1 MNAPFDILTL
11 QPPEPVARTPMP
23 FDVRRIRADFP
34 ILGER
39 VQGRPLVYLDNGAT
53 AQKPRAVIDALSQYY
68 ATQNANVHR
77 GVHHL
82 SQVATDAYEA
92 ARRKVATFINAAS
105 DREIVFVRGTTEG
118 INLIA
123 QTFGRVQIGA
133 GDEIIVSE
141 MEHHSNI
148 VPWWMLCR
156 EKGATLRVIPMNDRG
171 ELRLDAYQT
180 LFSPRTKLVSFVH
193 ISNVLGTVNPATEIA
208 RIARERGVPVHI
220 DGAQAVPHQ
229 RVDVQAIGCDF
240 YTFSGHKMFA
250 PTGIGVL
257 YGREPLLDAMP
268 PYHGGGSMIQQVD
281 FDEITYAD
289 LPNKFEAGTPNI
301 AGSIGLGAAID
312 YLNSIDFDGAARY
325 EAHLLEYAH
334 AALREVPGLKLIGA
348 AERKVGVLSFVLSDI
363 HPHDVGTILDL
374 AGVAVRAGHHCAQP
388 IMKHYDIPAATRASL
403 AFYNTREDIDAL
415 VAGLYKVRE
424 VFG

>member
-11 QPPEPVARTPMP
+11 QPPEPVARTPLP

-208 RIARERGVPVHI
+208 RIAHEHGVPVHI

-257 YGREPLLDAMP
+257 YGRETLLDAMP

-325 EAHLLEYAH
+325 ETQLLEYAH

-388 IMKHYDIPAATRASL
+388 IMKHYDIPATTRASL

>member
-11 QPPEPVARTPMP
+11 QPPEPVARTPLP

-193 ISNVLGTVNPATEIA
+193 ISNVLGTVNPAIEIA

-257 YGREPLLDAMP
+257 YGRETLLDAMP

-348 AERKVGVLSFVLSDI
+348 AEHKVGVLSFVLSDI

-388 IMKHYDIPAATRASL
+388 IMKHYDIPATTRASL

>member
-156 EKGATLRVIPMNDRG
+156 EKGASLRVIPMNDRG

-257 YGREPLLDAMP
+257 YGRETLLDAMP

-348 AERKVGVLSFVLSDI
+348 AEHKVGVLSFVLSDI

-388 IMKHYDIPAATRASL
+388 IMKHYDIPATTRASL

>member
-105 DREIVFVRGTTEG
+105 DREIIFVRGTTEG

-156 EKGATLRVIPMNDRG
+156 EKGASLRVIPMNDRG

-193 ISNVLGTVNPATEIA
+193 ISNVLGTVNPAIEIA
-208 RIARERGVPVHI
+208 RIAHERGVPVHI

-257 YGREPLLDAMP
+257 YGRETLLDAMP

-312 YLNSIDFDGAARY
+312 YLNSIDFDGVARY

-348 AERKVGVLSFVLSDI
+348 AEHKVGVLSFVLSDI

-388 IMKHYDIPAATRASL
+388 IMKHYDIPATTRASL

>member
-1 MNAPFDILTL
+1 MNSPLDILTL
-11 QPPEPVARTPMP
+11 QPPEPVARPAQP

-34 ILGER
+34 ILGQQ
-39 VQGRPLVYLDNGAT
+39 VQGQPLVYLDNGAT
-53 AQKPRAVIDALSQYY
+53 AQKPRAVIDALSHYY
-68 ATQNANVHR
+68 TDQNANVHR

-82 SQVATDAYEA
+82 SQIATDAYEA

-105 DREIVFVRGTTEG
+105 DREIIFVRGTTEG

-123 QTFGRVQIGA
+123 QTFGREQIGE
-133 GDEIIVSE
+133 GDEIIVTE

-156 EKGATLRVIPMNDRG
+156 EKGAKLRVIPMNDRG
-171 ELRLDAYQT
+171 ELCMDTYQT
-180 LFSPRTKLVSFVH
+180 LFSPRTKLVSVVH
-193 ISNVLGTVNPATEIA
+193 ISNVLGTVNPVREIVQ
-208 RIARERGVPVHI
+208 IANAHGVPVHI

-229 RVDVQAIGCDF
+229 RVDVRALGCAF

-257 YGREPLLDAMP
+257 YGSETYLDAMP
-268 PYHGGGSMIQQVD
+268 PYQGGGSMIQSVD
-281 FDEITYAD
+281 FDNITYGN

-312 YLNSIDFDGAARY
+312 YLNSIDFDGAAQY
-325 EAHLLEYAH
+325 EANLLEYAH
-334 AALREVPGLKLIGA
+334 DALRGVPDLKLIGT
-348 AERKVGVLSFVLSDI
+348 AERKVGVLSFTLADI
-363 HPHDVGTILDL
+363 HPHDVGTILDQ

-415 VAGLYKVRE
+415 VSGLHTVRKI
-424 VFG
+424 FG

>member
-105 DREIVFVRGTTEG
+105 DREIIFVRGTTEG

-257 YGREPLLDAMP
+257 YGRETLLDAMP

-348 AERKVGVLSFVLSDI
+348 AEHKVGVLSFVLSDI

-388 IMKHYDIPAATRASL
+388 IMKHYDIPATTRASL

>member
-11 QPPEPVARTPMP
+11 QPPEPVARTPLP

-257 YGREPLLDAMP
+257 YGRETLLDAMP

-388 IMKHYDIPAATRASL
+388 IMKHYDIPATTRASL

>member
-208 RIARERGVPVHI
+208 RIAHERGVPVHI

-257 YGREPLLDAMP
+257 YGRETLLDAMP

-388 IMKHYDIPAATRASL
+388 IMKHYDIPATTRASL
-403 AFYNTREDIDAL
+403 AFYNTHEDIDAL

>member
-208 RIARERGVPVHI
+208 RIAHEHGVPVHI

>member
-208 RIARERGVPVHI
+208 RIAHERGVPVHI

-257 YGREPLLDAMP
+257 YGRETLLDAMP

-348 AERKVGVLSFVLSDI
+348 AEHKVGVLSFVLSDI

-388 IMKHYDIPAATRASL
+388 IMKHYDIPATTRASL

>member
-105 DREIVFVRGTTEG
+105 DREIIFVRGTTEG

-156 EKGATLRVIPMNDRG
+156 EKGATLRVIPMNAQG

-208 RIARERGVPVHI
+208 RIAHERGVPVHI

-257 YGREPLLDAMP
+257 YGRETLLDAMP

-348 AERKVGVLSFVLSDI
+348 AEHKVGVLSFVLADI

-388 IMKHYDIPAATRASL
+388 IMKHYDIPATTRASL

>member
-156 EKGATLRVIPMNDRG
+156 EKGASLRVIPMNDRG

-208 RIARERGVPVHI
+208 RIAHERGVPVHI

-257 YGREPLLDAMP
+257 YGRETLLDAMP

-348 AERKVGVLSFVLSDI
+348 AEHKVGVLSFVLSDI

-388 IMKHYDIPAATRASL
+388 IMKHYDIPATTRASL

>member
-1 MNAPFDILTL
+1 MNAPSDIST
-11 QPPEPVARTPMP
+11 RP
-23 FDVRRIRADFP
+23 FDARRVRADFP

-39 VQGRPLVYLDNGAT
+39 VQGQPLAYLDNAAT
-53 AQKPRAVIDALSQYY
+53 AQKPRAVIDALSHYY
-68 ATQNANVHR
+68 AAQNANVHR

-92 ARRKVATFINAAS
+92 SRKKVAAFINAAS

-123 QTFGRVQIGA
+123 QTFGRDRIGE

-156 EKGATLRVIPMNDRG
+156 EKGAKLRVIPMNDRG
-171 ELRLDAYQT
+171 ELRLDAYKT
-180 LFSPRTKLVSFVH
+180 LFSPRTKLASFVH
-193 ISNVLGTVNPATEIA
+193 ISNVLGTVNPAAEMT
-208 RIARERGVPVHI
+208 RIAHEHGVVVHI

-229 RVDVQAIGCDF
+229 RVDMREIGCDF

-257 YGREPLLDAMP
+257 YGRETILESMP
-268 PYHGGGSMIQQVD
+268 PYHGGGSMIQQVG
-281 FDEITYAD
+281 FDRITYAD

-312 YLNSIDFDGAARY
+312 YLDRIDFDGAAQC
-325 EAHLLEYAH
+325 EARLLEYAH
-334 AALREVPGLKLIGA
+334 DALRDVPGLNLIGTA
-348 AERKVGVLSFVLSDI
+348 THKVGVLSFVLSDI

-388 IMKHYDIPAATRASL
+388 IMKHYDIPATTRASL
-403 AFYNTREDIDAL
+403 AFYNSREDIDAL
-415 VAGLYKVRE
+415 VAGLHKVRE

>member
-11 QPPEPVARTPMP
+11 QPPEPVARPPLP

-156 EKGATLRVIPMNDRG
+156 EKGASLRVIPMNDRG

-208 RIARERGVPVHI
+208 RIAHEHGVPVHI

-257 YGREPLLDAMP
+257 YGRETLLDAMP

-388 IMKHYDIPAATRASL
+388 IMKHYDIPATTRASL

>member
-156 EKGATLRVIPMNDRG
+156 EKGATLRVIPMNDQG

-208 RIARERGVPVHI
+208 RIAHERGVPVHI

-348 AERKVGVLSFVLSDI
+348 AEHKVGVLSFVLSDI

-388 IMKHYDIPAATRASL
+388 IMKHYDIPATTRASL

>member
-208 RIARERGVPVHI
+208 RIAHERGVPVHI

-257 YGREPLLDAMP
+257 YGRETLLDAMP

-325 EAHLLEYAH
+325 EAQLLEYAH

-348 AERKVGVLSFVLSDI
+348 AEHKVGVLSFVLSDI

-388 IMKHYDIPAATRASL
+388 IMKHYDIPATTRASL

>member
-1 MNAPFDILTL
+1 MNSPLDILTL
-11 QPPEPVARTPMP
+11 QPPEAIARPAQP

-39 VQGRPLVYLDNGAT
+39 VRGQPLAYLDNGAT
-53 AQKPRAVIDALSQYY
+53 AQKPYAVIDALAHYY

-92 ARRKVATFINAAS
+92 ARRKVASFINAAS
-105 DREIVFVRGTTEG
+105 DREIIFVRGTTEG

-123 QTFGRVQIGA
+123 QTFGREGVGE

-156 EKGATLRVIPMNDRG
+156 EKGAKLRVIPMNDRG
-171 ELRLDAYQT
+171 ELRLDAYRT
-180 LFSPRTKLVSFVH
+180 LFSPRTKLVSFLH
-193 ISNVLGTVNPATEIA
+193 ISNVLGTVNPAAEMVG
-208 RIARERGVPVHI
+208 IAREHGVPVHI

-229 RVDVQAIGCDF
+229 RVDVREIDCDF

-257 YGREPLLDAMP
+257 YGRETLLESMP
-268 PYHGGGSMIQQVD
+268 PYHGGGSMIQHVD

-325 EAHLLEYAH
+325 EAQLLEYAH
-334 AALREVPGLKLIGA
+334 AALRAVPDLKLIGTA
-348 AERKVGVLSFVLSDI
+348 KHKVGVLSFVLSDI
-363 HPHDVGTILDL
+363 HPHDAGTILDL

-388 IMKHYDIPAATRASL
+388 IMKHYDIPATTRASL

-415 VAGLYKVRE
+415 VRGLHKVRK

>member
-11 QPPEPVARTPMP
+11 QPPEPVARTPLP

-208 RIARERGVPVHI
+208 RIAHKHGVPVHI

-312 YLNSIDFDGAARY
+312 YLNSIDFDGASRY
-325 EAHLLEYAH
+325 EAQLLEYAH

-348 AERKVGVLSFVLSDI
+348 AEHKVGVLSFVLTDI

-388 IMKHYDIPAATRASL
+388 IMKHYDIPATTRASL

-415 VAGLYKVRE
+415 MAGLYKVRE

>member
-11 QPPEPVARTPMP
+11 QPPEPVARTPLP

-39 VQGRPLVYLDNGAT
+39 VQDRPLVYLDNGAT

-105 DREIVFVRGTTEG
+105 DREIIFVRGTTEG

-156 EKGATLRVIPMNDRG
+156 EKGASLRVIPMNDRG

-208 RIARERGVPVHI
+208 RIAHERGVPVHI

-257 YGREPLLDAMP
+257 YGRETLLDAMP

-334 AALREVPGLKLIGA
+334 AALREVPGLKRIGA
-348 AERKVGVLSFVLSDI
+348 AEHKVGVLSFVLSDI

-388 IMKHYDIPAATRASL
+388 IMKHYDIPATTRASL

>member
-11 QPPEPVARTPMP
+11 QPPEPVARTPLP

-208 RIARERGVPVHI
+208 RIAHEHGVPVHI

-257 YGREPLLDAMP
+257 YGQETLLDAMP

-325 EAHLLEYAH
+325 ETQLLEYAH

-348 AERKVGVLSFVLSDI
+348 AEHKVGVLSFVLSDI

-388 IMKHYDIPAATRASL
+388 IMKHYDIPATTRASL

>member
-123 QTFGRVQIGA
+123 QTFGRGQIGA

-257 YGREPLLDAMP
+257 YGRETLLDAMP

-281 FDEITYAD
+281 FDAITYAD

-388 IMKHYDIPAATRASL
+388 IMKHYDIPATTRASL

>member
-156 EKGATLRVIPMNDRG
+156 EKGASLRVIPMNDRG

-257 YGREPLLDAMP
+257 YGRETLLDAMP

-281 FDEITYAD
+281 FDAITYAD

-348 AERKVGVLSFVLSDI
+348 AEHKVGVLSFVLSDI

-388 IMKHYDIPAATRASL
+388 IMKHYDIPATTRASL

>member
-156 EKGATLRVIPMNDRG
+156 EKGASLRVIPMNDRG

-257 YGREPLLDAMP
+257 YGRETLLDAMP

-348 AERKVGVLSFVLSDI
+348 AEHKVGVLSFVLSDI

-388 IMKHYDIPAATRASL
+388 IMKHYDIPATTRASL

-415 VAGLYKVRE
+415 VTGLYKVRE

>member
-11 QPPEPVARTPMP
+11 QPPEPVARTPLP

-208 RIARERGVPVHI
+208 RIAHERGVPVHI

-281 FDEITYAD
+281 FDAITYAD

-348 AERKVGVLSFVLSDI
+348 AEHKVGVLSFVLSDI

-388 IMKHYDIPAATRASL
+388 IMKHYAIPATTRASL

>member
-11 QPPEPVARTPMP
+11 QPPEPVARTPLP

-156 EKGATLRVIPMNDRG
+156 EKGASLRVIPMNDRG

-257 YGREPLLDAMP
+257 YGRETLLDAMP

-348 AERKVGVLSFVLSDI
+348 AEHKVGVLSFVLSDI

-388 IMKHYDIPAATRASL
+388 IMKHYDIPATTRASL

>member
-11 QPPEPVARTPMP
+11 QPPEPVTRTPMP

>member
-11 QPPEPVARTPMP
+11 QPPEPVARTPLP

-39 VQGRPLVYLDNGAT
+39 LQGRPLVYLDNGAT

-193 ISNVLGTVNPATEIA
+193 ISNVLGTVNPAIEIA

-257 YGREPLLDAMP
+257 YGRETLLDAMP

-348 AERKVGVLSFVLSDI
+348 AEHKVGVLSFVLSDI

-388 IMKHYDIPAATRASL
+388 IMKHYDIPATTRASL

>member
-1 MNAPFDILTL
+1 MNAPLDILPL
-11 QPPEPVARTPMP
+11 QPPEPVARLP
-23 FDVRRIRADFP
+23 FDARRVRADFP

-39 VQGRPLVYLDNGAT
+39 VQGQPLAYLDNGAT
-53 AQKPRAVIDALSQYY
+53 AQKPRAVIDALAHYY

-92 ARRKVATFINAAS
+92 SRRKVAAFINAAS
-105 DREIVFVRGTTEG
+105 DREIIFVRGTTEG

-123 QTFGRVQIGA
+123 QSFGRVQIGA

-156 EKGATLRVIPMNDRG
+156 EKGAKLRVIPMNDRG
-171 ELRLDAYQT
+171 ELCLDAYKT

-193 ISNVLGTVNPATEIA
+193 ISNVLGTVNPAAEMT
-208 RIARERGVPVHI
+208 RIAHEHGAVVHI

-229 RVDVQAIGCDF
+229 RVDVRAIDCDF

-257 YGREPLLDAMP
+257 YGRESILDAMP

-281 FDEITYAD
+281 FDAITYAD

-301 AGSIGLGAAID
+301 AGSIGLAAAID
-312 YLNSIDFDGAARY
+312 YLDRIDFDGATRY

-334 AALREVPGLKLIGA
+334 AALREVPGLKLIGT
-348 AERKVGVLSFVLSDI
+348 AEHKVAVLSFVLSDI

-388 IMKHYDIPAATRASL
+388 IMKHYDIPATTRASL
-403 AFYNTREDIDAL
+403 ALYNAREDIDAL
-415 VAGLYKVRE
+415 VAGLHKVRE

>member
-156 EKGATLRVIPMNDRG
+156 EKGATLRVIPMNDQG

-208 RIARERGVPVHI
+208 RIAHERGVPVHI

-257 YGREPLLDAMP
+257 YGRETLLDAMP

-348 AERKVGVLSFVLSDI
+348 AEHKVGVLSFVLSDI

-388 IMKHYDIPAATRASL
+388 IMKHYDIPATTRASL

>member
-208 RIARERGVPVHI
+208 RIAHERGVPVHI

-257 YGREPLLDAMP
+257 YGRETLLDAMP

-325 EAHLLEYAH
+325 EAQLLEYAH

-348 AERKVGVLSFVLSDI
+348 AEHKVGVLSFVLADI

-388 IMKHYDIPAATRASL
+388 IMKHYDIPATTRASL

>member
-11 QPPEPVARTPMP
+11 QPPEPVARTPLP

-105 DREIVFVRGTTEG
+105 DWEIIFVRGTTEG

-156 EKGATLRVIPMNDRG
+156 EKGASLRVIPMNDRG

-193 ISNVLGTVNPATEIA
+193 ISNVLGTVNPAIEIA
-208 RIARERGVPVHI
+208 RIAHERGVPVHI

-257 YGREPLLDAMP
+257 YGRETLLDAMP

-348 AERKVGVLSFVLSDI
+348 AEHKVGVLSFVLSDI

-388 IMKHYDIPAATRASL
+388 IMKHYDIPATTRASL

>member
-105 DREIVFVRGTTEG
+105 DREIIFVRGTTEG

-156 EKGATLRVIPMNDRG
+156 EKGASLRVIPMNDRG

-257 YGREPLLDAMP
+257 YGRETLLDAMP

-325 EAHLLEYAH
+325 ETHLLEYAH

-348 AERKVGVLSFVLSDI
+348 AEHKVGVLSFVLSDI

-388 IMKHYDIPAATRASL
+388 IMKHYDIPATTRASL